1 MNLDKLKPR
10 EKLILVLLGAVI
22 VFSVYMKFVNQ
33 IFAKTITSYKTR
45 IKRAELKLNEIQ
57 LKSTP
62 VEKQKEKIK
71 SLNTEC
77 DRLVEEISELE
88 KMLPSKREASQLIG
102 EFTRLAKEAKLV
114 SIRQKIVT
122 DPKGYDQ
129 IFIEVK
135 LNASYPNAIQYIMQI
150 ESISPFLRVEEIDI
164 SEAAKTRSLEEG
176 STPVRFVVSSLL
188 GDKSIH
194 QELKANE
201 LAKPVV
207 VKRDILASSAKPIKI
222 LDEKEYRL
230 EGVTYN
236 ASSPTAIIN
245 GEVFRI
251 DSEINGMKVKQILP
265 DAVVLTDGRDDHLLK
280 MNR

>member
-1 MNLDKLKPR
+1 MNFDKLKPR
-10 EKLILVLLGAVI
+10 EKLVLMVLVAV
-22 VFSVYMKFVNQ
+22 VFFSFYMKVMNKM
-33 IFAKTITSYKTR
+33 FAKTVDSYKAK
-45 IKRAELKLNEIQ
+45 IKRAELKLNEIK

-62 VEKQKEKIK
+62 VEKQKEKIL
-71 SLNTEC
+71 SLGVEC
-77 DRLVEEISELE
+77 DRLLAEITELE
-88 KMLPSKREASQLIG
+88 KTLPSKREASQLIG

-114 SIRQKIVT
+114 SIRQKLVEQ
-122 DPKGYDQ
+122 KGYNQ

-135 LNASYPNAIQYIMQI
+135 LNASYPDAIGYITQI

-164 SEAAKTRSLEEG
+164 SEAKSKSTEAG
-176 STPVRFVVSSLL
+176 GTPVRFVVSSLL

-194 QELKANE
+194 QELKAKKLE
-201 LAKPVV
+201 APVT
-207 VKRDILASSAKPIKI
+207 VKRDILASSDKPIKQ

-265 DAVVLTDGRDDHLLK
+265 DKVILTDGRDDHLLK